1 MHRLIRLLPVLVLLL
16 ETPRAFAQSSDC
28 VKDRDACVRLAI
40 AEMFVFIDECGS
52 VYPAS
57 RDQLQAALNN
67 WSVLRLHIARLSEA
81 TDRAGKLQAR
91 LRAALGASFR
101 AAPAEDQGVECS
113 GRYALLQNP
122 EPKLAADS
130 VQLPEDVLNRYRP

>member
-81 TDRAGKLQAR
+81 TDRAGKLQHQV
-91 LRAALGASFR
+91 ALPRGFGLSA
-101 AAPAEDQGVECS
+101 
-113 GRYALLQNP
+113 
-122 EPKLAADS
+122 
-130 VQLPEDVLNRYRP
+130 